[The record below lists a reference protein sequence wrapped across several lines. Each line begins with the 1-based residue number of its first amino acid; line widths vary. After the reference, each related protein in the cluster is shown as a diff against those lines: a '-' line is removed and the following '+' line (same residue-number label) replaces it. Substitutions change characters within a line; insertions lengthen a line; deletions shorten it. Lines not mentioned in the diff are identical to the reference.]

1 MALQIHWAH
10 CSHALLRSGTT
21 EFISD
26 EVAYPLPYTLTD
38 ADGADGH
45 QWAQPSVRA
54 RCAPPRPP
62 SIPATQRDREDAHNI
77 RKLITEAARATCGDT
92 TD

>member
-1 MALQIHWAH
+1 MPLQIYWAH

-45 QWAQPSVRA
+45 QWAQPSVR
-54 RCAPPRPP
+54 PPIPPHHP
-62 SIPATQRDREDAHNI
+62 SIPAMQRDREDAHNI

>member
-1 MALQIHWAH
+1 MPLQIYWAYY
-10 CSHALLRSGTT
+10 SRALLRSGTT

-54 RCAPPRPP
+54 RCDPLTPRPP
-62 SIPATQRDREDAHNI
+62 QLRNASREDAHNI